1 MPPATH
7 TAPLPPPLL
16 RALPAPPQAP
26 GRAEGTGPS
35 AVLHTVLRKGPLART
50 SLSRATGLSPAAV
63 SRHTADLIGLGLL
76 QELAPPAGPPRAG
89 RPQIPVGIDPA
100 HHAVC
105 GVHIALT
112 HTTFAVVDLL
122 GRVTAFQRIEH
133 TRDAPGVLG
142 QILRHLPGFLARRAA
157 GRSVLGIGVVTG
169 GWVDSDQGVVVEHD
183 PLGWRDIPV
192 REILSAGT
200 RLPVHVDGHARA
212 LAQAELLFGAASH
225 RTEMVQLF
233 VGNVVDAAIATGGSV
248 LRGRRS
254 GAGDVA
260 HLPLG
265 DRALRCGCGRRGCLQ
280 AAVSDRA
287 VAERAFEAGI
297 IPVPQFPLLLGR
309 AGDGDPAALDLL
321 RERLRTTGR
330 ACALLLDVINPEVLV
345 LTDTTAIHLPE
356 LLPALYEEIAARSH
370 LCADPERTVVPTPF
384 GSQVLGVAAGAVVLD
399 AVYRR
404 PMELRTA
411 RSA

>member
-1 MPPATH
+1 MPPATS

-16 RALPAPPQAP
+16 RALPAPLEPP
-26 GRAEGTGPS
+26 GRADGTGPS
-35 AVLHTVLRKGPLART
+35 AVLRTVLREGPLART
-50 SLSRATGLSPAAV
+50 ALSRTTGLSPAAV

-76 QELAPPAGPPRAG
+76 HELAPPAGPPRAG

-100 HHAVC
+100 HHVVC

-122 GRVTAFQRIEH
+122 GRVTAFQRIPH
-133 TRDAPGVLG
+133 SGDAPGVLG
-142 QILRHLPGFLARRAA
+142 QILHHLPAFLARRAA

-169 GWVDSDQGVVVEHD
+169 GWVDSAQGVVVEHD

-192 REILSAGT
+192 RETLAAGT

-212 LAQAELLFGAASH
+212 LAQAELLFGAASR

-233 VGNVVDAAIATGGSV
+233 VANVVDAAIATGGSV

-265 DRALRCGCGRRGCLQ
+265 DPELRCGCGRRGCLQ
-280 AAVSDRA
+280 DAVSDRA
-287 VAERAFEAGI
+287 VAGRAFEAGI
-297 IPVPQFPLLLGR
+297 IPAPRFPLLLQR
-309 AGDGDPAALDLL
+309 AGDGDPAALRIL

-356 LLPALYEEIAARSH
+356 LLPDLYEEIAAHSH
-370 LCADPERTVVPTPF
+370 LCTDPERAVVPTPF

-404 PMELRTA
+404 PMDLRTA